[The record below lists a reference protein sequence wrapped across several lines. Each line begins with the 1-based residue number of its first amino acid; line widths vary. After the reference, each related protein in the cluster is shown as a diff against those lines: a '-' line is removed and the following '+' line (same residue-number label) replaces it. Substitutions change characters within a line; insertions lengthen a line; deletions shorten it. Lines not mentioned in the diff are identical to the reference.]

1 MVAMTQD
8 EVIERV
14 HFYAKLR
21 GLSKNTEE
29 EYVTK
34 ARAFQEHYGKP
45 ATELSLADIQN
56 YLYYLLTE
64 RKLCAGSIN
73 TYNSGL
79 RFLYQIVLDRPLETT
94 KIPCHKKKRTIPDIL
109 TKEEVSA
116 LLQATKNLR
125 DKALLATIY
134 GAGLR
139 ISEAVSLKVSD
150 IDSNN
155 MQLFIR
161 NGKGG
166 KDRFAI
172 LSDTNL
178 ILLRA
183 YWKEYRPTDWLFTSV
198 SHNKTGSHLTKRGL
212 LNIFHEAVVVAG
224 ITKQVTVHTLRHS
237 FATHLLEDGVDLF
250 YIKQLLGHSDISSTC
265 FYLHLVKISKM
276 NVASPLDSV
285 SMTHA

>member
-1 MVAMTQD
+1 MLAMTQE
-8 EVIERV
+8 EVIEKVR
-14 HFYAKLR
+14 FYAKLR

-34 ARAFQEHYGKP
+34 ARAFQNHFGKP
-45 ATELSLADIQN
+45 ATELDLADIQN

-94 KIPCHKKKRTIPDIL
+94 KIHCHKNNRPIPDIL
-109 TKEEVSA
+109 TQF
-116 LLQATKNLR
+116 L
-125 DKALLATIY
+125 
-134 GAGLR
+134 
-139 ISEAVSLKVSD
+139 
-150 IDSNN
+150 
-155 MQLFIR
+155 IR

-183 YWKEYRPTDWLFTSV
+183 YWKEADRLAF
-198 SHNKTGSHLTKRGL
+198 
-212 LNIFHEAVVVAG
+212 
-224 ITKQVTVHTLRHS
+224 
-237 FATHLLEDGVDLF
+237 
-250 YIKQLLGHSDISSTC
+250 SS
-265 FYLHLVKISKM
+265 
-276 NVASPLDSV
+276 
-285 SMTHA
+285 

>member
-1 MVAMTQD
+1 
-8 EVIERV
+8 
-14 HFYAKLR
+14 L
-21 GLSKNTEE
+21 G
-29 EYVTK
+29 
-34 ARAFQEHYGKP
+34 
-45 ATELSLADIQN
+45 LADIQN

-94 KIPCHKKKRTIPDIL
+94 KIPCHKNNRSIPDIL
-109 TKEEVSA
+109 TKEEVDK

-139 ISEAVSLKVSD
+139 ISEAVSLKVSN
-150 IDSNN
+150 IDSTN

-172 LSDTNL
+172 LSDVNL

-183 YWKEYRPTDWLFTSV
+183 HWKKNRPTDWLFTSV
-198 SHNKTGSHLTKRGL
+198 SNYKTGSHLTKRAA
-212 LNIFHEAVVVAG
+212 LNIFREAVAAAG
-224 ITKQVTVHTLRHS
+224 ITKHVTVHTLRHS
-237 FATHLLEDGVDLF
+237 FATHLLEDKVDLF
-250 YIKQLLGHSDISSTC
+250 HIKQLLGHSDISTTC
-265 FYLHLVKISKM
+265 FYLHLVKISEM
-276 NVASPLDSV
+276 HVTSPLDSL
-285 SMTHA
+285 SIRDTDA

>member
-1 MVAMTQD
+1 MTQ
-8 EVIERV
+8 EEIVEKVR
-14 HFYAKLR
+14 FYARLR

-29 EYVTK
+29 EYATK
-34 ARAFQEHYGKP
+34 AKAFQKHYGKP
-45 ATELSLADIQN
+45 ATELNLADIQN

-94 KIPCHKKKRTIPDIL
+94 KIPCHKKNRPIPDIL
-109 TKEEVSA
+109 TREEVA
-116 LLQATKNLR
+116 QLLQATKRLR
-125 DKALLATIY
+125 DKTLLATIY

-139 ISEAVSLKVSD
+139 VSEAVSLKVSC
-150 IDSNN
+150 IDSANK
-155 MQLFIR
+155 QIFIR

-178 ILLRA
+178 DLLRA

-198 SHNKTGSHLTKRGL
+198 SHYKTGSHLTRRAAL
-212 LNIFHEAVVVAG
+212 YILQEAAAAAG
-224 ITKQVTVHTLRHS
+224 ITKEVTVHTLRHS

-250 YIKQLLGHSDISSTC
+250 HIKQLLGHSDISTTC
-265 FYLHLVKISKM
+265 FYLHLVKISEM
-276 NVASPLDSV
+276 HVQSPLDSIDM
-285 SMTHA
+285 SSDHA

>member
-1 MVAMTQD
+1 MTQE
-8 EVIERV
+8 EVIEKVR
-14 HFYAKLR
+14 FYVKLR

-34 ARAFQEHYGKP
+34 ARAFQNHFDKP
-45 ATELSLADIQN
+45 ATELGLADIQN

-94 KIPCHKKKRTIPDIL
+94 KIPSHKNNRPIPDIL
-109 TKEEVSA
+109 TKEEVGK
-116 LLQATKNLR
+116 LLQATKSLR

-134 GAGLR
+134 GSGIR
-139 ISEAVSLKVSD
+139 ISEAVSLKVQD
-150 IDSNN
+150 IDSAN
-155 MQLFIR
+155 MQLLIR

-172 LSDTNL
+172 LSDASL
-178 ILLRA
+178 ALLRA
-183 YWKEYRPTDWLFTSV
+183 YWKESRPTGWLFSSV
-198 SHNKTGSHLTKRGL
+198 SHNKTGSHLTKRAAL
-212 LNIFHEAVVVAG
+212 DIFHEAAAAAG
-224 ITKQVTVHTLRHS
+224 ITKPVTVHTLRHS

-250 YIKQLLGHSDISSTC
+250 HIKQLLGHANVSTTC
-265 FYLHLVKISKM
+265 FYLHLVKISEMHVK
-276 NVASPLDSV
+276 SPLDSV
-285 SMTHA
+285 S

>member
-1 MVAMTQD
+1 MMQE
-8 EVIERV
+8 EVIEKVR
-14 HFYAKLR
+14 FYARLR

-34 ARAFQEHYGKP
+34 VRAFQKHYGKP
-45 ATELSLADIQN
+45 ATELGLADIQN

-94 KIPCHKKKRTIPDIL
+94 KIPCHKKNRSIPDIL
-109 TKEEVSA
+109 TREEVGK
-116 LLQATKNLR
+116 LLQATKSLR
-125 DKALLATIY
+125 DKALLATVY

-139 ISEAVSLKVSD
+139 ISEAVSLKVSA
-150 IDSNN
+150 IDSTN

-172 LSDTNL
+172 LSDANL
-178 ILLRA
+178 NLLRA
-183 YWKEYRPTDWLFTSV
+183 YWKEYRPSDWLFTSA
-198 SHNKTGSHLTKRGL
+198 SHNKTGSHLTSRGAM
-212 LNIFHEAVVVAG
+212 NIFHEAVAAAG

-250 YIKQLLGHSDISSTC
+250 HIKQLLGHSDISTTC
-265 FYLHLVKISKM
+265 FYLHLVKISEM
-276 NVASPLDSV
+276 HVTSPLDSV
-285 SMTHA
+285 SMSGAHA

>member
-1 MVAMTQD
+1 MMQE
-8 EVIERV
+8 EVIEKVR
-14 HFYAKLR
+14 FYARLR

-34 ARAFQEHYGKP
+34 VRAFQKHYGKP
-45 ATELSLADIQN
+45 ATELGLADIQN

-94 KIPCHKKKRTIPDIL
+94 KIPCHKKNRSIPDIL
-109 TKEEVSA
+109 TREEVGK
-116 LLQATKNLR
+116 LLQATKSLR
-125 DKALLATIY
+125 DKALLATVY

-139 ISEAVSLKVSD
+139 ISEAVSLKVSA
-150 IDSNN
+150 IDSTN

-172 LSDTNL
+172 LSDANL
-178 ILLRA
+178 NLLRA
-183 YWKEYRPTDWLFTSV
+183 YWKEYLPSDWLFTSA
-198 SHNKTGSHLTKRGL
+198 SHNKTGSHLTSRGAM
-212 LNIFHEAVVVAG
+212 NIFHEAVAAAG

-250 YIKQLLGHSDISSTC
+250 HIKQLLGHSDISTTC
-265 FYLHLVKISKM
+265 FYLHLVKISEM
-276 NVASPLDSV
+276 HVTSPLDSV
-285 SMTHA
+285 SMSGAHA

>member
-1 MVAMTQD
+1 MTQE
-8 EVIERV
+8 EVIEKVR
-14 HFYAKLR
+14 FYAKLR

-34 ARAFQEHYGKP
+34 VRTFQQHYGKP
-45 ATELSLADIQN
+45 ATELGLADIQN

-79 RFLYQIVLDRPLETT
+79 RFLYQIVLDMPLETA
-94 KIPCHKKKRTIPDIL
+94 KIPCHKKNRSIPDIL
-109 TKEEVSA
+109 TREEVGK
-116 LLQATKNLR
+116 LLQVTKNLR

-139 ISEAVSLKVSD
+139 ISEAVSLKVSA
-150 IDSNN
+150 IDSTN

-172 LSDTNL
+172 LSATDLN
-178 ILLRA
+178 LLRA
-183 YWKEYRPTDWLFTSV
+183 YWKEHRPTDWLFTSA
-198 SHNKTGSHLTKRGL
+198 SHNKTGSHLTSRGVM
-212 LNIFHEAVVVAG
+212 NIFHEAVAAAVVDIPNVRLTRICQAV
-224 ITKQVTVHTLRHS
+224 KS
-237 FATHLLEDGVDLF
+237 
-250 YIKQLLGHSDISSTC
+250 IKSHGND
-265 FYLHLVKISKM
+265 F
-276 NVASPLDSV
+276 
-285 SMTHA
+285 

>member
-1 MVAMTQD
+1 MTQE
-8 EVIERV
+8 EVTEKVR
-14 HFYAKLR
+14 FYVKLR

-34 ARAFQEHYGKP
+34 ARAFQKHFGKP
-45 ATELSLADIQN
+45 ATELGLADIQN

-94 KIPCHKKKRTIPDIL
+94 KIPCHKKSRSIPDIL
-109 TKEEVSA
+109 TREEVGK
-116 LLQATKNLR
+116 LLQATKGLR

-150 IDSNN
+150 IDSAN

-178 ILLRA
+178 ILLRS
-183 YWKEYRPTDWLFTSV
+183 YWKERRPTGWLFTSV
-198 SHNKTGSHLTKRGL
+198 SHNKTGSHLTSRGAMD
-212 LNIFHEAVVVAG
+212 IFHEAVAAAG
-224 ITKQVTVHTLRHS
+224 ITKHVTVHTLRHS
-237 FATHLLEDGVDLF
+237 FATHLLDDGVDLF
-250 YIKQLLGHSDISSTC
+250 HIKQLLGHSDISTTC
-265 FYLHLVKISKM
+265 FYLHLVKISEM
-276 NVASPLDSV
+276 HVTSPLDSV
-285 SMTHA
+285 SMLGTHA